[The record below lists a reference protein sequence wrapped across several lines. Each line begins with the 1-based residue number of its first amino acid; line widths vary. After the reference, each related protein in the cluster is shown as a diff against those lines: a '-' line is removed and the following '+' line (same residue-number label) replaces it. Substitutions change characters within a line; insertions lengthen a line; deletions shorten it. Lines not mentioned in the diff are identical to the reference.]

1 MVHMEL
7 LLAITGISKKCV
19 INHHVTLAGGG
30 CMGDNCLLGAGAKV
44 PGELGDNVKVGLNA
58 IVIEDIPDNST
69 AILSNPRII
78 NR

>member
-19 INHHVTLAGGG
+19 IYHHVTLAGEG

-44 PGELGDNVKVGLNA
+44 PGELGDNVK
-58 IVIEDIPDNST
+58 
-69 AILSNPRII
+69 
-78 NR
+78 

>member
-1 MVHMEL
+1 
-7 LLAITGISKKCV
+7 
-19 INHHVTLAGGG
+19 
-30 CMGDNCLLGAGAKV
+30 MGDNCLLGAGAKV